1 MWGKKTMTSLL
12 INTKS
17 HLGILQSNVLYIHII
32 LWGTVPLTITL
43 EAKNVLIW
51 TVTAIDE

>member
-1 MWGKKTMTSLL
+1 MWGKKAMTSLL

-17 HLGILQSNVLYIHII
+17 HLGILQSNVLYVHMI
-32 LWGTVPLTITL
+32 LWGIVPLTITL

-51 TVTAIDE
+51 TVTAIDK